1 MRGRCKKMRATVP
14 WRRGGAQRGL
24 DPYGF
29 RRAARALGW
38 DCRVLLIAERFG
50 QRLRGMMGRDARA
63 AVRSG
68 LVMGF
73 PRCSAVHTI
82 GMACA
87 LDIAFLDAAGGV
99 LSVYEGVAPGRF
111 VRCADACAVMERVS
125 GTEPFGY
132 WALGG
137 IVC

>member
-1 MRGRCKKMRATVP
+1 M
-14 WRRGGAQRGL
+14 
-24 DPYGF
+24 
-29 RRAARALGW
+29 
-38 DCRVLLIAERFG
+38 LLIAERFG

-82 GMACA
+82 GMGCA
-87 LDIAFLDAAGGV
+87 LDIAFLDATGGV
-99 LSVYEGVAPGRF
+99 LSLYEGVAPGRF